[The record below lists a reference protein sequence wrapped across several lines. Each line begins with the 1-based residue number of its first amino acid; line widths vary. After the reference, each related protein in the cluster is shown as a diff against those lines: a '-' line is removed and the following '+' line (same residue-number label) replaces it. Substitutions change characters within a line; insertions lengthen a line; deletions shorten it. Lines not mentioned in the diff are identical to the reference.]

1 MDLEIEKPNQSHNE
15 PALPYAPEKFQFPI
29 ENTIET
35 DMAKSGNRYTE

>member
-1 MDLEIEKPNQSHNE
+1 MDFEAETPNQSHNE
-15 PALPYAPEKFQFPI
+15 PALPYAPAKFQPPI